1 LRLKYS
7 IPTPIQCETL
17 PYTLLGRDIIAL
29 AETGSGKTLA
39 FALPILQSLL
49 ADPQYYYALVM
60 APTRELCIQISEHFE
75 ALGAGISLKTCIIVG
90 GLDPMAQA
98 IALQKKPHIS
108 YFLLY

>member
-1 LRLKYS
+1 
-7 IPTPIQCETL
+7 L
-17 PYTLLGRDIIAL
+17 PYTLSGRDIIAL

-98 IALQKKPHIS
+98 IALQKKPHVS
-108 YFLLY
+108 KLFL

>member
-1 LRLKYS
+1 
-7 IPTPIQCETL
+7 
-17 PYTLLGRDIIAL
+17 L

-49 ADPQYYYALVM
+49 EDPQYYYALVL

-108 YFLLY
+108 LLFFQKSSEHQEDYFSICKILKASISKN